1 MLAVKLK
8 SNPKFQKILPTLQE
22 TLLHGL
28 LALVITASVMTFP
41 LDFIEAPLYDL
52 RQWFSIKPPID
63 DRIVIVTI
71 DDQTVNQLNELS
83 PLPVKYHLQA
93 IQKLEEHGVGAVGYY
108 IDFNKVQRI
117 DPGSFE
123 KELAQD
129 LYRSTVRLNAQGSPF
144 MLGIPFDLN
153 GEVTAP
159 YPMNQV
165 PQAIAITHRDG
176 TIFGK
181 DKVTRRGLV
190 SLYDR
195 LAFEMALANKI
206 YAIESIQNPPGT
218 YRSVDA
224 DAQYFLLRWHQSNG
238 TIYDANYETF
248 SYPRYSFVDLIEGR
262 IPEGTLRD
270 KIVLV
275 GSFQRENPNDF
286 TLINSFS
293 HFGLTPKILV
303 QANTLDA
310 IINHQGLVGVPT
322 PLLAVFC
329 FILSLSII
337 IASFR
342 VRPSRLILLT
352 LYLIIGTFG
361 VSFLMFQPMPKL
373 GGFWVPL
380 GAPLLSLALSFY
392 LMIPLRLYSENRKR
406 FELEKQN
413 KMLLEVEE
421 MKTNFLQLVTHD
433 LKTPVARIQGLTESL
448 RRALNDKLTTKDH
461 EMMNHILLANE
472 DLNNF
477 ISSLLELT
485 KIDNQGVRVQLQ
497 ARDIN
502 QLLESIL
509 MKHRFSAQAKS
520 IQIVT
525 HFEPMF
531 PIKFDS
537 NLIGKVLNNLIDN
550 AIKYSPSGTQVT
562 IETREVDSFVEVT
575 IQDQGIG
582 IPEEELPN
590 LFSRFYRVKND
601 TTQKVKG
608 TGLGLYLSKFFIE
621 AHQGNV
627 QVESAQGQGTKF
639 TIRLPIDLT
648 EANLVQVGLSV
659 QNNTVQPNLISNKEK
674 SHA

>member
-1 MLAVKLK
+1 MRQMKF
-8 SNPKFQKILPTLQE
+8 SPTKFQKFLPTLQE

-52 RQWFSIKPPID
+52 RQWFSIKPAVD

-71 DDQTVNQLNELS
+71 DDQTLNQLNDLN
-83 PLPVKYHLQA
+83 PLTVNHHLQA
-93 IQKLEEHGVGAVGYY
+93 VQKLEEHGVRAVGYF
-108 IDFNKVQRI
+108 IDFNRVQRI

-123 KELAQD
+123 KEIVQD

-159 YPMNQV
+159 YPLSQV
-165 PQAIAITHRDG
+165 PQAVAIIHRDG
-176 TIFGK
+176 TMFGK

-195 LAFEMALANKI
+195 LAFEMALSNKI
-206 YAIESIQNPPGT
+206 YATESVQNPPGT
-218 YRSVDA
+218 YRNIDA
-224 DAQYFLLRWHQSNG
+224 DAQYFLLRYHQNG
-238 TIYDANYETF
+238 GVIYDSNYETF

-262 IPEGTLRD
+262 IPDGTLRD

-275 GSFQRENPNDF
+275 GTFQRENPNDF
-286 TLINSFS
+286 TLISSFD

-303 QANTLDA
+303 QANILDS
-310 IINHQGLVGVPT
+310 ILNHQGIVQVPT
-322 PLLAVFC
+322 PILAVFC
-329 FILSLSII
+329 FLLSLSII

-352 LYLIIGTFG
+352 IYLIIGTFG
-361 VSFLMFQPMPKL
+361 ISFLLFQPMPKI
-373 GGFWVPL
+373 GGFWLPL

-448 RRALNDKLTTKDH
+448 KRSLNEKLTTRDQ

-472 DLNNF
+472 DLNHF
-477 ISSLLELT
+477 ISALLELT
-485 KIDNQGVRVQLQ
+485 KIDNQGVRVLL
-497 ARDIN
+497 AAKDIN
-502 QLLESIL
+502 QLLETIL
-509 MKHRFSAQAKS
+509 LKHRFSAQAKG

-525 HFEPMF
+525 NFEPMF
-531 PIKFDS
+531 PIKFDA
-537 NLIGKVLNNLIDN
+537 NLIGKVLSNLIDN
-550 AIKYSPSGTQVT
+550 AVKYSPDNTQLT
-562 IETREVDSFVEVT
+562 IETREVDSYVEVV

-582 IPEEELPN
+582 IPDEELPN
-590 LFSRFYRVKND
+590 LFSRFFRVKND

-608 TGLGLYLSKFFIE
+608 TGLGLYLSKYFIE
-621 AHQGNV
+621 AHQGSIE
-627 QVESAQGQGTKF
+627 VESEPGLGTKF
-639 TIRLPIDLT
+639 TIRLPIDLS
-648 EANLVQVGLSV
+648 EANLVQIGLTTS
-659 QNNTVQPNLISNKEK
+659 TPGRELRGLFNKEK
-674 SHA
+674 THA